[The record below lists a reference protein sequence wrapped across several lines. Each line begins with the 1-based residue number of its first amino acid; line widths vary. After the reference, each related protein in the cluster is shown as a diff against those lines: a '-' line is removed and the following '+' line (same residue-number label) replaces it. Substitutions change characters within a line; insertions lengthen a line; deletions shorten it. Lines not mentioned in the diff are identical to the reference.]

1 MAQGCGCRRRP
12 GNDPRSFCLRKI
24 KVKKRDVKYFHT
36 KKTYGSVKIEQM
48 FGKEARAWRIR
59 NVRHL

>member
-1 MAQGCGCRRRP
+1 MAAEEGRGMIP
-12 GNDPRSFCLRKI
+12 GLFLRKI
-24 KVKKRDVKYFHT
+24 QEKKRDVKYFHT
-36 KKTYGSVKIEQM
+36 RKTYGSVKTEQM

>member
-1 MAQGCGCRRRP
+1 M
-12 GNDPRSFCLRKI
+12 NPRSFCLRKI
-24 KVKKRDVKYFHT
+24 KEKKRDVKYFHT
-36 KKTYGSVKIEQM
+36 TKTYGSVKIEQM

>member
-1 MAQGCGCRRRP
+1 MAAEEGRGMIPGLFDCGK
-12 GNDPRSFCLRKI
+12 LRKI
-24 KVKKRDVKYFHT
+24 KEKKRDVKYFHT
-36 KKTYGSVKIEQM
+36 TKTYGSVKIEQM

>member
-1 MAQGCGCRRRP
+1 MIPGLFDCGK
-12 GNDPRSFCLRKI
+12 LRKI
-24 KVKKRDVKYFHT
+24 KEKKRDVKYFHT
-36 KKTYGSVKIEQM
+36 TKTYGSVKIEQM